1 MSSKIP
7 ASQTKEVTKI
17 DLRKELKQLYNP
29 TAKEAVLVEVP
40 DMNFLMVDGSGDPNT
55 AQEYKDALN
64 ALYNVSYTLK
74 FLIKK
79 EMSIDYPVMALEG
92 LWWTNNMLEFSMDN
106 KNILQWTSM
115 IMQPACVTAELIMR
129 VCEELKQKKD
139 LPALS
144 KLRFERFH
152 EGLSAQIMHIGP
164 YAAEKPAVEKPA
176 VEKLHTCIQ
185 ARGYEFNGKHHEIY
199 LSDPR
204 RAAPEKLKTVLRQ
217 PVKRVS

>member
-1 MSSKIP
+1 MSNSITG
-7 ASQTKEVTKI
+7 SETKEFTKI
-17 DLRKELKQLYNP
+17 DLRKEFKRLYRP
-29 TAKEAVLVEVP
+29 PAKEVMLVDVP
-40 DMNFLMVDGSGDPNT
+40 DMAFLMVDGTGDPNIT
-55 AQEYKDALN
+55 QEYQDALN

-74 FLIKK
+74 LLIKK

-106 KNILQWTSM
+106 KDIWQWTSM
-115 IMQPACVTAELIMR
+115 IMQPECVTAELVVR

-164 YAAEKPAVEKPA
+164 YAAEKATI
-176 VEKLHTCIQ
+176 EKLH
-185 ARGYEFNGKHHEIY
+185 AYLKEHGYEFNGKHHEIY
-199 LSDPR
+199 LGDPR
-204 RAAPEKLKTVLRQ
+204 RAAPEKMKTVLRQ

>member
-1 MSSKIP
+1 MSSKITAP
-7 ASQTKEVTKI
+7 QTREVTKI
-17 DLRKELKQLYNP
+17 DLRRELKQLYNP
-29 TAKEAVLVEVP
+29 PAKEVVLVEVP
-40 DMNFLMVDGSGDPNT
+40 DMAFLMVDGSGDPNT
-55 AQEYKDALN
+55 AQEYHDALN

-106 KNILQWTSM
+106 KDIWQWTSM
-115 IMQPACVTAELIMR
+115 IMHPTCVTAELVAS

-139 LPALS
+139 LPTLS

-164 YAAEKPAVEKPA
+164 YAAEKPTI
-176 VEKLHTCIQ
+176 EKLHAYIKEH
-185 ARGYEFNGKHHEIY
+185 GYEFNGKHHEIY
-199 LSDPR
+199 LGDPR

>member
-1 MSSKIP
+1 MSSKI
-7 ASQTKEVTKI
+7 ASKGSAVTKI

-29 TAKEAVLVEVP
+29 PVKETVLVDVP
-40 DMNFLMVDGSGDPNT
+40 GMNFLMIDGSGNPNT
-55 AQEYKDALN
+55 SQEYQDALN

-79 EMSIDYPVMALEG
+79 EMAIDYPVMALEG

-106 KNILQWTSM
+106 KDIWQWTSM
-115 IMQPACVTAELIMR
+115 IMQPEYVTAGLVSR
-129 VCEELKQKKD
+129 VSEQLKEKKD

-144 KLRFERFH
+144 KLRLERFH
-152 EGLSAQIMHIGP
+152 EGLSAQIMHLGP
-164 YAAEKPAVEKPA
+164 YAAEKPTI
-176 VEKLHTCIQ
+176 EKLHAFIKEH
-185 ARGYEFNGKHHEIY
+185 GYQFNGKHHEIY

-204 RAAPEKLKTVLRQ
+204 RAAPEKMKTVLRQ